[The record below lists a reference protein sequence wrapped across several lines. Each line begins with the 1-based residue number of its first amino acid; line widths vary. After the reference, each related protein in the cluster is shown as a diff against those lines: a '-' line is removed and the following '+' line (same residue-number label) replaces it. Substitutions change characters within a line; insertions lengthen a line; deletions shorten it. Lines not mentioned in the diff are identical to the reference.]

1 MGYLFAI
8 LGSIAGLFAFLATFS
23 AFAGKGTDIQL
34 ILGGVYWISATVCW
48 VGAGI
53 IFRMDEYHSKKDTP
67 K

>member
-8 LGSIAGLFAFLATFS
+8 LGSIAGLFALIATIAALAN
-23 AFAGKGTDIQL
+23 GTDIQL
-34 ILGGVYWISATVCW
+34 ILGGVYWMSAMVGW

-53 IFRMDEYHSKKDTP
+53 IFRMDDNYSKKDTP

>member
-8 LGSIAGLFAFLATFS
+8 LGSIAGLFAVLATLS
-23 AFAGKGTDIQL
+23 ALVDKGTDIQL
-34 ILGGVYWISATVCW
+34 ILGGVYWIATAVFW